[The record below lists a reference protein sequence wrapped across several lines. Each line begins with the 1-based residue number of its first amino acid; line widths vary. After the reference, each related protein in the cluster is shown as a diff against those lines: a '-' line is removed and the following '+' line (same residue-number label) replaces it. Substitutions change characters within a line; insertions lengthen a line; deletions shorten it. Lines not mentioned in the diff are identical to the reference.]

1 MAMTSTRSN
10 DVVVLALDGCMASC
24 VAGVLDI
31 LRLANGL
38 STTAGGGPIFA
49 VRVATPSGDEV
60 IGFGGAPIRAD
71 VSLAELGRPDV
82 VVVPPILSGLDE
94 SLARHRDLIE
104 WLAARAASGAVMA
117 SVCTGAFFLAEAG
130 LLDGRRATTY
140 PGRAVSFR
148 RRYPKIRLETDQRLV
163 DEGAVVSAGA
173 TTSYLDLALHLVE
186 RYAGHEIAVLAAKV
200 LAVDKNRLSQR
211 PYFLHAD
218 QRDHGDA
225 DVLRV
230 QDWLEQHHRKHIDA
244 PQLSAVAGMSPRTL
258 NRRFRAAV
266 GESPVAYLHRIR
278 IEAAKRLLEETRS
291 NIDEITRA
299 VGYGDARSFSRLFKR
314 QTSFS
319 PGDYRQRFGT
329 IVRP

>member
-1 MAMTSTRSN
+1 MATTPARAV

-24 VAGVLDI
+24 VAGVLDV
-31 LRLANGL
+31 LQLANGL
-38 STTAGGGPIFA
+38 SGMAGAGSIFSA
-49 VRVATPSGDEV
+49 RVATPSGDAV
-60 IGFGGAPIRAD
+60 AGFGGAAIRAD
-71 VSLAELGRPDV
+71 VSLAALGRPDV

-94 SLARHRDLIE
+94 SLARHRDLIA
-104 WLAARAASGAVMA
+104 WLGKRAAGGAVIA

-140 PGRAVSFR
+140 PGRATSFR
-148 RRYPKIRLETDQRLV
+148 RRYPKIRLETDRRLI

-200 LAVDKNRLSQR
+200 LAVDKNRFSQR

-218 QRDHGDA
+218 QRDHGDTE
-225 DVLRV
+225 VLRV
-230 QDWLEQHHRKHIDA
+230 QDWLEEHHRERIDVS
-244 PQLSAVAGMSPRTL
+244 QLSAMAGMSPRTM

-266 GESPVAYLHRIR
+266 GESPVAYLHRVR
-278 IEAAKRLLEETRS
+278 IEAAKRLLEGSRS
-291 NIDEITRA
+291 NVDEITRE

-314 QTSFS
+314 ETGFS
-319 PGDYRQRFGT
+319 PRDYRQRFGP
-329 IVRP
+329 IARP